1 MIIQNKREKAV
12 LGCLLGTA
20 VGDALGLPYEGLSR
34 QRQRRLYPEIRGHRF
49 LFGRGMTSDD
59 TEHTCLVAQA
69 VIVSGGNEQAFART
83 LAWRL
88 RFWLLGLPAG
98 IGVASLKALAKL
110 WLGFPSDRSGVF
122 SAGNA
127 PAMRSAVLGV
137 CWGHDP
143 QKLRTLVGI
152 TTRMTHTDPKAE
164 FSALAV
170 AQAAHLASTGN
181 EQDFTPRGYCEKL
194 ESLLGGEGQEL
205 VELVRRAARS
215 VELGETPE
223 AFAEALG
230 LGRGVTGYVY
240 DTVPVALHASLRYS
254 DDCRSAILAVIRC
267 GGDTDTLAAITGGIV
282 GARVGAKGIPAE
294 WLRGLAEWPRSISWM
309 GNLAERVTEVS
320 ATGRPQR
327 AIAVSTLGLFL
338 RNLFFLLVVLI
349 HSLRRLLPPY

>member
-1 MIIQNKREKAV
+1 MTTKNKREEAV
-12 LGCLLGTA
+12 LGCLLGAA

-34 QRQRRLYPEIRGHRF
+34 RRQRRLYPEIRGHRF

-69 VIVSGGNEQAFART
+69 LIVSGGNVQAFARS

-98 IGVASLKALAKL
+98 IGRASLRALVKL
-110 WLGFPSDRSGVF
+110 WMGFPSNRSGVF

-143 QKLRTLVGI
+143 QNLRALVRAA
-152 TTRMTHTDPKAE
+152 TRITHTDPKAE
-164 FSALAV
+164 FGALAV
-170 AQAAHLASTGN
+170 ALAAHLASTGN
-181 EQDFTPRGYCEKL
+181 EQDFTARGYCEKL
-194 ESLLGGEGQEL
+194 ESLLGREGQDM

-223 AFAEALG
+223 AFAVALG
-230 LGRGVTGYVY
+230 LERGVTGYVY
-240 DTVPVALHASLRYS
+240 HTVPVALQACLRYS
-254 DDCRSAILAVIRC
+254 GDYRSAILAVIRC

-294 WLRGLAEWPRSISWM
+294 WLQGLSEWPRSVAWM
-309 GNLAERVTEVS
+309 ERVGKRVAEVS
-320 ATGRPQR
+320 SGGRPQR
-327 AIAVSTLGLFL
+327 AIGVPPLSLFL

-349 HSLRRLLPPY
+349 HGLRRLFPPY